1 MELNEIMLVNAEKLY
16 ELYQTNEKN
25 DLPDLTIGMAFYRE
39 QHPELTQEEDD
50 AMIGFISRHTRELAR
65 AYPDRAAFYQAW
77 AEGVAEDIQHVLEQ
91 AQEVQEDQEEP
102 EAEG

>member
-16 ELYQTNEKN
+16 ELYQINEKN

-50 AMIGFISRHTRELAR
+50 AMIGFISRHTRDLAK
-65 AYPDRAAFYQAW
+65 AYPDRTAFYKAW
-77 AEGVAEDIQHVLEQ
+77 AEGVAEDIQRIMEK
-91 AQEVQEDQEEP
+91 AEEEQEEP